1 MKKNNKIK
9 FSTAIKQA
17 MFDAMK
23 LDKKV
28 IIYGL
33 GVGTAGNIYGTTSGF
48 KEKFG
53 KNRVFDTPASESA
66 LTAMGSGMAL
76 SGLRPLLIHQR
87 FDFMIYSLD
96 QIVNWISLWSYKSA
110 GKSQIPITIRAVVG
124 KGWGQGP
131 QHSKTLHS
139 WFANLPGIS
148 VVYPSSPFEAKGLL
162 LSSIFS
168 NFPTI
173 FFESRSLHASEEN
186 VPNKPYFLDPTKAF
200 LRKKGKDLTIVGF
213 GPSIV
218 NALEVSYSLEKSI
231 KISCEIIDLRS
242 LNPIDEK
249 TILSSVSKTKN
260 LCVIEHGWPNS
271 SISSDIIS
279 KVTEKIKLKKKP
291 IKICWPN
298 SYVPTSHFLEKKFY
312 FKNNDIVKKIVNNFK

>member
-1 MKKNNKIK
+1 MKKNKIN

-17 MFDAMK
+17 MYDAMK

-28 IIYGL
+28 LVYGL
-33 GVGTAGNIYGTTSGF
+33 GVGTSGNIYGTTKGL

-53 KNRVFDTPASESA
+53 KQRVFDTPAAESA
-66 LTAMGSGMAL
+66 LTAMGAGMAL
-76 SGLRPLLIHQR
+76 AGMRPLLIHQR

-148 VVYPSSPFEAKGLL
+148 VVYPSSPYEAKGLL
-162 LSSIFS
+162 LGSIFS

-173 FFESRSLHASEEN
+173 FFESRSLHASEEE
-186 VPNKPYFLDPTKAF
+186 VPNKPFFLDPTKSF
-200 LRKKGKDLTIVGF
+200 VRKSGKDITLVGF
-213 GPSIV
+213 GPSVID
-218 NALEVSYSLEKSI
+218 ALGVASKLKEIK
-231 KISCEIIDLRS
+231 KISSEIIDLRTI
-242 LNPIDEK
+242 NPIDEK
-249 TILSSVSKTKN
+249 TIINSVKKTKN

-271 SISSDIIS
+271 SVSSDIIS
-279 KVTEKIKLKKKP
+279 KVSSKITLKNKP
-291 IKICWPN
+291 IQICWPN
-298 SYVPTSHFLEKKFY
+298 SHIPTAHDLEKKFY
-312 FKNNDIVKKIVNNFK
+312 FNSTDIVKKILKNLK

>member
-33 GVGTAGNIYGTTSGF
+33 GVGTTGNIYGTTSGF

-66 LTAMGSGMAL
+66 LTAMGTGMAL
-76 SGLRPLLIHQR
+76 AGLRPLLIHQR

-110 GKSQIPITIRAVVG
+110 GKSQIPITIRAIVG
-124 KGWGQGP
+124 RGWGQGP

-200 LRKKGKDLTIVGF
+200 VRKKGKDLTIVGF

-279 KVTEKIKLKKKP
+279 KVSEKINLKRKP

-312 FKNNDIVKKIVNNFK
+312 FKNNDIVKKIINNFK

>member
-1 MKKNNKIK
+1 MKKNKIN

-17 MFDAMK
+17 MYDAMK
-23 LDKKV
+23 LDNKV
-28 IIYGL
+28 LVYGL
-33 GVGTAGNIYGTTSGF
+33 GVGTSGNIYGTTKGL

-53 KNRVFDTPASESA
+53 KQRIFDTPASESA
-66 LTAMGSGMAL
+66 LTAMGTGMAL
-76 SGLRPLLIHQR
+76 AGMRPLLIHQR

-148 VVYPSSPFEAKGLL
+148 VVYPSSPYEAKGLL
-162 LSSIFS
+162 LGSIFS

-173 FFESRSLHASEEN
+173 FFESRSLHASEEE
-186 VPNKPYFLDPTKAF
+186 VPEKPYFLDPTKSF
-200 LRKKGKDLTIVGF
+200 IRKTGKDLTIVGF
-213 GPSIV
+213 GPSII
-218 NALEVSYSLEKSI
+218 NALEVSQKLERIK
-231 KISCEIIDLRS
+231 KISCEIVDLRS
-242 LNPIDEK
+242 INPIDEE
-249 TILSSVSKTKN
+249 TILQSVKKTKN

-271 SISSDIIS
+271 SVSSDIIS
-279 KVTEKIKLKKKP
+279 KVSSKVHLKSKP
-291 IKICWPN
+291 VQICWPN
-298 SYVPTSHFLEKKFY
+298 SHIPTAHDLEKKFY
-312 FKNNDIVKKIVNNFK
+312 FNSEDIIKKILKNFK

>member
-1 MKKNNKIK
+1 MKKNKIN

-17 MFDAMK
+17 MYDAMK
-23 LDKKV
+23 LDNKV
-28 IIYGL
+28 LVYGL
-33 GVGTAGNIYGTTSGF
+33 GVGTSGNIYGTTKGL

-53 KNRVFDTPASESA
+53 KQRIFDTPASESA
-66 LTAMGSGMAL
+66 LTAMGAGMAL
-76 SGLRPLLIHQR
+76 AGMRPLLIHQR

-148 VVYPSSPFEAKGLL
+148 VVYPSSPYEAKGLL
-162 LSSIFS
+162 LGSIFS

-173 FFESRSLHASEEN
+173 FFESRSLHASEEE
-186 VPNKPYFLDPTKAF
+186 VPNKPFFLDPTKSF
-200 LRKKGKDLTIVGF
+200 IRKSGKDLTIVGF
-213 GPSIV
+213 GPSII
-218 NALEVSYSLEKSI
+218 NALEVASRLKEI
-231 KISCEIIDLRS
+231 KNISSEIIDLRTI
-242 LNPIDEK
+242 NPIDEK
-249 TILSSVSKTKN
+249 TILQSVNKTKN

-271 SISSDIIS
+271 SVSSDVIS
-279 KVTEKIKLKKKP
+279 KVLGKITLKNKP
-291 IKICWPN
+291 VQICWPN
-298 SYVPTSHFLEKKFY
+298 SHIPTAHDLEKRFY
-312 FKNNDIVKKIVNNFK
+312 FNSSDIVKKILRNFK

>member
-1 MKKNNKIK
+1 MKKNNKIN

-17 MFDAMK
+17 MFEAMK

-33 GVGTAGNIYGTTSGF
+33 GVGTSGNIYGTTKGF

-53 KNRVFDTPASESA
+53 KNRIFDTPASESA
-66 LTAMGSGMAL
+66 LTAMGAGMSLA
-76 SGLRPLLIHQR
+76 GLRPLLIHQR

-110 GKSQIPITIRAVVG
+110 GRSQIPITIRAIVG

-139 WFANLPGIS
+139 WFANLPGLS
-148 VVYPSSPFEAKGLL
+148 VVYPSSPYEAKGLL
-162 LSSIFS
+162 LSSIFA

-173 FFESRSLHASEEN
+173 FFESRNLHASEEE
-186 VPNKPYFLDPTKAF
+186 VPNEPYFLDPTKSF
-200 LRKKGKDLTIVGF
+200 IRKKGRDLTIVGF

-218 NALEVSYSLEKSI
+218 NALEASTKLERIK
-231 KISCEIIDLRS
+231 KISCEVIDLRS

-249 TILSSVSKTKN
+249 TIIDSVTKTKN

-271 SISSDIIS
+271 SISSDVIS
-279 KVTEKIKLKKKP
+279 KVSSKIEFQKRPLQ
-291 IKICWPN
+291 ICWPN
-298 SYVPTSHFLEKKFY
+298 SHIPTSYDLEKKFY
-312 FKNNDIVKKIVNNFK
+312 FSTNNIVKKIVNNFY

>member
-1 MKKNNKIK
+1 MKNKKIN

-17 MFDAMK
+17 MFDSMK

-33 GVGTAGNIYGTTSGF
+33 GVGTSGNIYGTTKGL

-53 KNRVFDTPASESA
+53 KNRVFDAPASESA
-66 LTAMGSGMAL
+66 LTAMGTGMAL
-76 SGLRPLLIHQR
+76 AGTRPILIHQR

-148 VVYPSSPFEAKGLL
+148 VVYPSSPYEAKGLL
-162 LSSIFS
+162 LGSIFS

-173 FFESRSLHASEEN
+173 FFESRSLHASEEE
-186 VPNKPYFLDPTKAF
+186 VPEKPYFLDPTKSF
-200 LRKKGKDLTIVGF
+200 IRKTGKDLTIVGF
-213 GPSIV
+213 GPSII
-218 NALEVSYSLEKSI
+218 NALEVSQKLERIK
-231 KISCEIIDLRS
+231 KISCEIVDLRS
-242 LNPIDEK
+242 INPIDEE
-249 TILSSVSKTKN
+249 TILQSVKKTKN

-271 SISSDIIS
+271 SVSSDIIS
-279 KVTEKIKLKKKP
+279 KVSSKVHLKSKP
-291 IKICWPN
+291 VQICWPN
-298 SYVPTSHFLEKKFY
+298 SHIPTAHDLEKKFY
-312 FKNNDIVKKIVNNFK
+312 FNSEDIIKKILKNFK

>member
-1 MKKNNKIK
+1 MKKNNKIN

-17 MFDAMK
+17 MFEAMK

-33 GVGTAGNIYGTTSGF
+33 GVGTSGNIYGTTKGF

-53 KNRVFDTPASESA
+53 KNRIFDTPASESA
-66 LTAMGSGMAL
+66 LTAMGAGMSLA
-76 SGLRPLLIHQR
+76 GLRPLLIHQR

-110 GKSQIPITIRAVVG
+110 GRSQIPITIRAIVG

-139 WFANLPGIS
+139 WFANLPGLS
-148 VVYPSSPFEAKGLL
+148 VVYPSSPYEAKGLL
-162 LSSIFS
+162 LSSIFA

-173 FFESRSLHASEEN
+173 FFESRNLHASEEE
-186 VPNKPYFLDPTKAF
+186 VPNEPYFLDPTKSF
-200 LRKKGKDLTIVGF
+200 IRKKGRDLTIVGF

-218 NALEVSYSLEKSI
+218 NALEASTKLERIK
-231 KISCEIIDLRS
+231 KISCEVIDLRS

-249 TILSSVSKTKN
+249 TIIDSVTKTKN

-279 KVTEKIKLKKKP
+279 KVSSKINLQKRPLQ
-291 IKICWPN
+291 ICWPN
-298 SYVPTSHFLEKKFY
+298 SHIPTSHDLEKKFY
-312 FKNNDIVKKIVNNFK
+312 FSVDNIVKKIVYNFY

>member
-1 MKKNNKIK
+1 MKNKKIN

-17 MFDAMK
+17 MFDSMK

-33 GVGTAGNIYGTTSGF
+33 GVGTSSNIYGTTKGL

-53 KNRVFDTPASESA
+53 KNRVFDAPASESA
-66 LTAMGSGMAL
+66 LTAMGTGMAL
-76 SGLRPLLIHQR
+76 AGTRPILIHQR

-148 VVYPSSPFEAKGLL
+148 VVYPSSPYEAKGLL
-162 LSSIFS
+162 LGSIFS

-173 FFESRSLHASEEN
+173 FFESRSLHASEEE
-186 VPNKPYFLDPTKAF
+186 VPEKPYFLDPTKSF
-200 LRKKGKDLTIVGF
+200 IRKTGKDLTIVGF
-213 GPSIV
+213 GPSII
-218 NALEVSYSLEKSI
+218 NALEVSQKLERIK
-231 KISCEIIDLRS
+231 KISCEIVDLRS
-242 LNPIDEK
+242 INPIDEE
-249 TILSSVSKTKN
+249 TILQSVKKTKN

-271 SISSDIIS
+271 SVSSDIIS
-279 KVTEKIKLKKKP
+279 KVSSKVHLKSKP
-291 IKICWPN
+291 VQICWPN
-298 SYVPTSHFLEKKFY
+298 SHIPTAHDLEKKFY
-312 FKNNDIVKKIVNNFK
+312 FNSEDIIKKILKNFK

>member
-1 MKKNNKIK
+1 MKNKKIN

-17 MFDAMK
+17 MFDSMK

-33 GVGTAGNIYGTTSGF
+33 GVGTSGNIYGTTKGL

-53 KNRVFDTPASESA
+53 KNRVFDAPASESA
-66 LTAMGSGMAL
+66 LTAMGTGMAL
-76 SGLRPLLIHQR
+76 AGTRPILIHQR

-148 VVYPSSPFEAKGLL
+148 VVYPSSPYEAKGLL
-162 LSSIFS
+162 LGSIFS

-173 FFESRSLHASEEN
+173 FFESRSLHASEEE
-186 VPNKPYFLDPTKAF
+186 VPEKPYFLDPTKSF
-200 LRKKGKDLTIVGF
+200 IRKTGKDLTIVGF
-213 GPSIV
+213 GPSII
-218 NALEVSYSLEKSI
+218 NALEVSQELERIK
-231 KISCEIIDLRS
+231 KISCEIVDLRS
-242 LNPIDEK
+242 INPIDEE
-249 TILSSVSKTKN
+249 TILQSVKKTKN

-271 SISSDIIS
+271 SVSSDIIS
-279 KVTEKIKLKKKP
+279 KVSSKVHLKSKP
-291 IKICWPN
+291 VQICWPN
-298 SYVPTSHFLEKKFY
+298 SHIPTAHDLEKKFY
-312 FKNNDIVKKIVNNFK
+312 FNSEDIIKKILKNFK